1 MPCGPDSFAL
11 QGRAVHRVNGKLVLD
26 DGTLAGSNL
35 TMDEAV
41 RYCVERLGVS
51 LEDALRMASL
61 NPAAF
66 LRRDHELGCV
76 KPGYLANLV
85 HLRDDLQVLETWIEG
100 K

>member
-1 MPCGPDSFAL
+1 MAGGPDGFEL
-11 QGRAVHRVNGKLVLD
+11 QGRAVSRVNGKLVLD

-35 TMDEAV
+35 TMDEAL
-41 RYCVERLGVS
+41 RYCVERLGVG

-66 LRRDHELGCV
+66 LGRDHELGRI
-76 KPGYLANLV
+76 KPGYLASLV
-85 HLRDDLQVLETWIEG
+85 HLSDDLQVLETWIGG